1 MKMQIFNQTTYGV
14 IILVLLGF
22 LVAVKRTATGSIL
35 EKPEGSPLLV
45 AVNTFNLFFLL
56 VANPLAAILLIVGRV
71 DAIDPSHLTIS
82 AVWLAR
88 GFETGGIALCIAGYL
103 LMAWALLSLQN
114 NYQLGG
120 NSPRL
125 DDKMVIN
132 GPYQLV
138 RHPMYL
144 AALLISLGLA
154 CVIQSL
160 AYFSV
165 FCIYLVLMIFL
176 IPVEEERLLRAY
188 GDQYSDYQGR
198 VKRLLPGIY

>member
-1 MKMQIFNQTTYGV
+1 MQFYNQTTYGI

-35 EKPEGSPLLV
+35 EKPEGSPFLV

-56 VANPLAAILLIVGRV
+56 VANPLASVMLIIRRV
-71 DAIDPSHLTIS
+71 DAVDPSHLTIQS
-82 AVWLAR
+82 AWLV
-88 GFETGGIALCIAGYL
+88 TGLEAGGMALCVAGYL
-103 LMAWALLSLQN
+103 LMAWALLSLRN

-144 AALLISLGLA
+144 AAVIISLGLA
-154 CVIQSL
+154 CLIQSL
-160 AYFSV
+160 AYLSV

-176 IPVEEERLLRAY
+176 IPVEEERLLGAY
-188 GDQYSDYQGR
+188 GKQYLEYQR
-198 VKRLLPGIY
+198 KVKRLVPGLY

>member
-1 MKMQIFNQTTYGV
+1 MQFYNQTTYGI

-35 EKPEGSPLLV
+35 EKPEGSPFLV
-45 AVNTFNLFFLL
+45 VVNTFNLFFLL
-56 VANPLAAILLIVGRV
+56 VANPLASVMLIIRRV
-71 DAIDPSHLTIS
+71 DAVDPSHLTIQS
-82 AVWLAR
+82 AWLV
-88 GFETGGIALCIAGYL
+88 TGLEAGGMALCVAGYL
-103 LMAWALLSLQN
+103 LMAWALLSLRN

-144 AALLISLGLA
+144 AAVIISLGLA
-154 CVIQSL
+154 CLIQSL
-160 AYFSV
+160 AYLSV

-176 IPVEEERLLRAY
+176 IPVEEERLLGAY
-188 GDQYSDYQGR
+188 GKQYLEYQR
-198 VKRLLPGIY
+198 KVKRLVPGLY